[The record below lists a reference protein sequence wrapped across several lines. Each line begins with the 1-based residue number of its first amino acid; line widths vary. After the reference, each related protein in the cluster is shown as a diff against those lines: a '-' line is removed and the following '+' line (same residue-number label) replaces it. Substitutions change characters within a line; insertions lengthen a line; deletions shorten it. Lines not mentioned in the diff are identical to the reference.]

1 MSNRL
6 VAIFILTSIFV
17 ISLACSDSAQTAS
30 TPSMDLLT
38 AIDKENIE
46 IVKQHI
52 DTGTNINNYP
62 IPKGIPLEGAHP
74 LHLAIVKG
82 NKEIVNLLLS
92 NGADVNLE
100 ANNMD
105 KATPLHW
112 AIFFL
117 QKEMVD
123 LLIDSGAEINFV
135 DANGT
140 TPLDT
145 ANYTKV
151 INIKDEKKLSII
163 NEIMRVLSKN
173 GALSAS
179 DL

>member
-1 MSNRL
+1 MFNRL
-6 VAIFILTSIFV
+6 VALFLLTSIMIV
-17 ISLACSDSAQTAS
+17 TLSCSDNTKTS

-46 IVKQHI
+46 IVQQHI
-52 DTGTNINNYP
+52 DMGTNINNYP
-62 IPKGIPLEGAHP
+62 IPEGIPLAGAHP
-74 LHLAIVKG
+74 LHLAVVKG
-82 NKEIVNLLLS
+82 NAEIVDLLLS
-92 NGADVNLE
+92 NGADINLE
-100 ANNMD
+100 ANNRD

-112 AIFFL
+112 AVFFL

-163 NEIMRVLSKN
+163 NEIMIVLSEKD
-173 GALSAS
+173 ALSAS

>member
-17 ISLACSDSAQTAS
+17 ISLACSDSAQTVS

-46 IVKQHI
+46 IVQQHI

-135 DANGT
+135 DGNGT

-151 INIKDEKKLSII
+151 INIKDETKLSII
-163 NEIMRVLSKN
+163 NEIMRVLSEN

>member
-1 MSNRL
+1 MFNRL
-6 VAIFILTSIFV
+6 VALFLLTSIMIV
-17 ISLACSDSAQTAS
+17 TLSCSDNTKTS

-46 IVKQHI
+46 IVQQHI

-62 IPKGIPLEGAHP
+62 VPVGIPLAGAHP
-74 LHLAIVKG
+74 LHLAVVKG
-82 NKEIVNLLLS
+82 NAEIVDLLLS
-92 NGADVNLE
+92 NGADINLE
-100 ANNMD
+100 ANNRD

-112 AIFFL
+112 AVFFL

-163 NEIMRVLSKN
+163 NEIITVLSEKD
-173 GALSAS
+173 ALSAS